1 MSNIKKTLTLA
12 IMATSLLGAG
22 SAMAWG
28 GMHKGGGAGFCG
40 NMQNLN
46 LTQAQKAQLN
56 DMRQHHQ
63 GNNADMTNWQQQ
75 QQKMQTLIQQKNFDE
90 SKARE
95 LINEQQKVRTDRQVQ
110 FLKDRHTFY
119 QSLTEAQKKTFNDNC
134 AKGMNRSKN
143 AKGDKGDRGSMG
155 SGW

>member
-1 MSNIKKTLTLA
+1 MSTIKKTLTA
-12 IMATSLLGAG
+12 VIIATSLLGAG

-28 GMHKGGGAGFCG
+28 GGMHRGGGAGFCG

-63 GNNADMTNWQQQ
+63 QNFNDTNWQQQ
-75 QQKMQTLIQQKNFDE
+75 RENMQTLMQQKNFDE
-90 SKARE
+90 TKARA

-110 FLKDRHTFY
+110 FLKDRHAFY

-134 AKGMNRSKN
+134 AKNMDRAKAPRGNRSNMNSKP
-143 AKGDKGDRGSMG
+143 
-155 SGW
+155 